1 MKVIFSHNLP
11 FFLAHGGMQT
21 LSESLMREIAGL
33 GVEVEQE
40 RWWDPQ
46 QKGDILHYIMRPPY
60 AVNVRLAHEKG
71 FKVIMTE
78 NLDQT
83 ASRTR
88 TQLFIQRQITRWARR
103 LVPGLV
109 NRMAW
114 DVYQLLDAMVYVV
127 PIELKVAQYLFDA
140 PADRGYVISQGLE
153 EQAIQKLSSP
163 EGMGQGDF
171 LVSVAVISERKNSLL
186 LAEAARKANVPIVFL
201 GKPLVEDDYYQ
212 RFLKAADGKL
222 VKYAGFVS
230 VEEKYDYLRRARG
243 FALMSQFESGCI
255 AIYEAAAAGLPLL
268 LPDLPWASKV
278 YGHLEKVRTVSLGSA
293 DHIAEALK
301 SFYSWSQRQSQQT
314 FPIPSWK
321 QVAQKYVKIY
331 EKILSEKS

>member
-1 MKVIFSHNLP
+1 
-11 FFLAHGGMQT
+11 MQT

-83 ASRTR
+83 ASRTK

-140 PADRGYVISQGLE
+140 PADRGYIISQGLE

-222 VKYAGFVS
+222 VFMPDSLSGGTSYATLATVYTQDGIYSTSGAFKTMVIDNRNTIPFIYFTGGVRNKDGTFNSGARFPLS
-230 VEEKYDYLRRARG
+230 VHNATEAEEINWYFG
-243 FALMSQFESGCI
+243 ESPAVTDDEG
-255 AIYEAAAAGLPLL
+255 YFT
-268 LPDLPWASKV
+268 
-278 YGHLEKVRTVSLGSA
+278 VRTNGTLR
-293 DHIAEALK
+293 AEVR
-301 SFYSWSQRQSQQT
+301 WPDGT
-314 FPIPSWK
+314 TDVI
-321 QVAQKYVKIY
+321 VKEITVK
-331 EKILSEKS
+331 E